1 MKIYREYRNAALHRI
16 PTCSISA
23 SVYIERE
30 RERALLRDDDV
41 VNALFKEPIGLRSVA
56 SLMANEKVIRG
67 YE

>member
-1 MKIYREYRNAALHRI
+1 MSQARER
-16 PTCSISA
+16 
-23 SVYIERE
+23 ERE